1 MARTREPGTP
11 RRYRA
16 AGFLQPA
23 NNRRLLIASLMAGA
37 AVMLGAAVL
46 YVGGARQAL
55 SPGNVAAHH
64 ARIDLKCAQCH
75 DAGAGVE
82 ALRCERCHDP
92 VATGRLLHA
101 AHVLLGSG
109 DSSVADRAETL
120 NCAQCHN
127 DHRGREALL
136 RDVSDLECSTC
147 HSFRSLQGH
156 PEFAALRDKTV
167 RQGGMDFD
175 HDRHVVEAEKARGA
189 TCQTC
194 HEQTSD
200 RRGFQPMT
208 FDRNCASCHLKNGLL
223 AGETDFIPPD
233 LVLLPADVPADR
245 LGASRPE
252 IQTNPRGRHK
262 AAGLRHRDEW
272 VLYNAARLRHGID
285 REGEGAER
293 VALRS
298 RISYLEQLQRTSGPR
313 VVPAAQRE
321 AAIDGLRTEIAELD
335 RRIAAPADGSTDEA
349 ALAELATV
357 AQSVMASLQAVDPG
371 APVSTADSGDF
382 EARRSELVSLLDAV
396 EQRGGEALRVRV
408 AALRQRVLELRP
420 GTTSLDALL
429 RMRRQRQRLMDRYRI
444 EQEIDASPADSAE
457 TPSQDA
463 TIDRAELDR
472 TLQQLRARLAEVER
486 APTMPA
492 PASEDERQ
500 ARSSGLESLLTPC
513 LKCHQLDSG
522 RSRLAPVQI
531 SGPVMRH
538 AMFNHA
544 PHTTEAKCE
553 SCHTTIR
560 TSKLAAD
567 VNLPAVASC
576 RTCHQPSQMK
586 SGCAT
591 CHLYHPPSAARL
603 TASASAAE
611 GRYGETA
618 PKLAAR
624 ARASVGGAAP

>member
-1 MARTREPGTP
+1 MARGREPGTP
-11 RRYRA
+11 SRFRG
-16 AGFLQPA
+16 AGFPHPG
-23 NNRRLLIASLMAGA
+23 NNRQLLIVSLMAGA

-46 YVGGARQAL
+46 YVGGARQTL

-92 VATGRLLHA
+92 VATGRLLHT

-109 DSSVADRAETL
+109 DSGVADRAETL

-127 DHRGREALL
+127 DHRGREASL
-136 RDVSDLECSTC
+136 RAVSDLECAAC

-156 PEFAALRDKTV
+156 PEFAALREKV
-167 RQGGMDFD
+167 APQGGMDFD

-194 HEQTSD
+194 HEQTPD

-208 FDRNCASCHLKNGLL
+208 FERQCASCHLKNGLL

-233 LVLLPADVPADR
+233 LVVLPADVPAES

-252 IQTNPRGRHK
+252 IQSNPRGRYK
-262 AAGLRHRDEW
+262 AVGLRHRDEW
-272 VLYNAARLRHGID
+272 VLYNAARLRGGID

-293 VALRS
+293 VALRA
-298 RISYLEQLQRTSGPR
+298 RVSYLEQLERTSGPR
-313 VVPAAQRE
+313 VVAAVQRD
-321 AAIDGLRTEIAELD
+321 AAIENLRAEIGALD
-335 RRIAAPADGSTDEA
+335 RQIAAPGDGSTDEA
-349 ALAELATV
+349 ALAELAST
-357 AQSVMASLQAVDPG
+357 AQSILASLQAADPS
-371 APVSTADSGDF
+371 AAVPAADGGDF

-396 EQRGGEALRVRV
+396 EQRGGDALRVRV
-408 AALRQRVLELRP
+408 GALRQRVLELRA

-429 RMRRQRQRLMDRYRI
+429 RMRRQRQRLLDRYRI
-444 EQEIDASPADSAE
+444 EQEIDASPADRAE

-463 TIDRAELDR
+463 TIDRTELNR
-472 TLQQLRARLAEVER
+472 TLQQLRARLLAVEQ
-486 APTMPA
+486 APGMPA

-513 LKCHQLDSG
+513 LKCHQLDPG
-522 RSRLAPVQI
+522 RSRLAAVQI
-531 SGPVMRH
+531 TGPVMRQAH
-538 AMFNHA
+538 FNHA
-544 PHTTEAKCE
+544 PHTTEATCE
-553 SCHTTIR
+553 SCHSTIR
-560 TSKLAAD
+560 ASKLAAD
-567 VNLPAVASC
+567 VNLPPVASC
-576 RTCHQPSQMK
+576 RTCHQPSQVK

-591 CHLYHPPSAARL
+591 CHVYHPPSAMRL
-603 TASASAAE
+603 T
-611 GRYGETA
+611 
-618 PKLAAR
+618 
-624 ARASVGGAAP
+624 VAAP